1 MFDILTYGFIQRAL
15 LTGVI
20 IGVACSMLG
29 LFLVLRRYSLFGDAL
44 AHTALTGIAMGI
56 FLNVY
61 PLLIALVTST
71 LASLGIA
78 KLRSSIKIQGD
89 VLIAILLIAGVASAV
104 VLLSI
109 SKNMNVSILSYLF
122 GSILLISSEDILVV
136 LIAGLAAI
144 ASIIVYR
151 DKLLHITIDE
161 DQARIS
167 GINVGMMN
175 YFFMVLASIII
186 IIAIR
191 LVGILLVSSIIVLP
205 NVAAMMLGAGFKRTL
220 LVSPC
225 IAVASVIMGVLISY
239 NLDIAVSGMIVMMN
253 LIIIAGIVMY
263 TKVRSKS
270 KGKGNYNGMI
280 VKQV

>member
-1 MFDILTYGFIQRAL
+1 MLDILTYGFIQRAL

-56 FLNVY
+56 FLNIY
-61 PLLIALVTST
+61 PLLTTLVTST

-89 VLIAILLIAGVASAV
+89 VLIAILLIAGVATAV

-109 SKNMNVSILSYLF
+109 SKSMNVSILSYLF
-122 GSILLISSEDILVV
+122 GSILLIGSEDVLVV
-136 LIAGLAAI
+136 MIAGLMVI
-144 ASIIVYR
+144 ASIIAYR

-175 YFFMVLASIII
+175 YLFMVLASIII

-191 LVGILLVSSIIVLP
+191 LVGILLVSSLIVLP
-205 NVAAMMLGAGFKRTL
+205 NVAAMMLGTGFKRTL
-220 LVSPC
+220 LISPC
-225 IAVASVIMGVLISY
+225 IAVVSVIMGIFISY
-239 NLDIAVSGMIVMMN
+239 NLDIAVSGMIVVMN
-253 LIIIAGIVMY
+253 LIIIAGMVMY
-263 TKVRSKS
+263 TKVRSRSKS
-270 KGKGNYNGMI
+270 KSNYNGIMAKR
-280 VKQV
+280 V